1 MKNRKGFS
9 ALIVAAIVIGSS
21 AWAIPAPMG
30 SNQKKHK
37 LGASFPEGEKAIYMR
52 LVDSYRK
59 GSVSDTYHFRDLL
72 LKHYTASIYA
82 DNALYLAGLLDYQR
96 GRTAEAIHN
105 FGELAKRYPQGNK
118 RAAALYAKSMAYSK
132 LNLPQLSRQLLEE
145 ITKTYPGSPE
155 SQRAWM
161 DLRISEKRG

>member
-1 MKNRKGFS
+1 MFLFAG
-9 ALIVAAIVIGSS
+9 LI
-21 AWAIPAPMG
+21 MG
-30 SNQKKHK
+30 SVAGAAVKKQK
-37 LGASFPEGEKAIYMR
+37 LGAQFPEGEKAIYMR
-52 LVDSYRK
+52 LVDSYRR
-59 GSVSDTYHFRDLL
+59 GSLVDTYRFRDLI
-72 LKHYTASIYA
+72 LKHYSASIYA

-96 GRTAEAIHN
+96 GRTSEAIHN
-105 FGELAKRYPQGNK
+105 FGQIVKRYPQGNK

-132 LNLPQLSRQLLEE
+132 LNLHQLSRQLLEE